1 MRKRML
7 IMDQDDNVGVLLE
20 DARKNDSATFESTT
34 VTALD
39 PFEFAHKI
47 ARRDIEKGED
57 IIKYGEAIG
66 YALTDIQKGQWI
78 HIHNMD
84 DAHGREGRLS

>member
-1 MRKRML
+1 MYKR
-7 IMDQDDNVGVLLE
+7 Q
-20 DARKNDSATFESTT
+20 
-34 VTALD
+34 
-39 PFEFAHKI
+39 
-47 ARRDIEKGED
+47 GED